1 VRTVAANR
9 NTGPGTGTPRLR
21 PWVAPAADLAVVVLF
36 VAIGRRSHNEANDAS
51 GFLTT
56 LWPFVAGLAVGALV
70 TRLYAAPLEWR
81 RVVPAWLLTVAV
93 GLALRIGVA
102 GHEFKLS
109 FAIVATVF
117 LGLFLLGWRAVV
129 RLAQRR
135 RAA

>member
-1 VRTVAANR
+1 MRNVATTPT
-9 NTGPGTGTPRLR
+9 TGPGSGTTRLR
-21 PWVAPAADLAVVVLF
+21 PWIAPVVDLAVVP
-36 VAIGRRSHNEANDAS
+36 IGRRSHNEANDAS

-70 TRLYAAPLEWR
+70 TRLYTAPLEWR
-81 RVVPAWLLTVAV
+81 RAIPAWLLTVAV

-117 LGLFLLGWRAVV
+117 LGLFLLGWRAALI
-129 RLAQRR
+129 LARR
-135 RAA
+135 RRLVS